1 MYHWRVLPGAVPTP
15 EEHADLES
23 AVAYWDG
30 SSAVRDRLR
39 SVARSSTTV
48 VLFLEHIP
56 QTLDEWLAEQVSIG
70 TEAVEAACAERNEFV
85 RRCANGDEPAN
96 LPPVAA
102 AIIGRYAPIAVVLNE
117 FYWQLHGNSR
127 TTPYPAD
134 DIQRVCAE
142 TGFEPGL
149 PLSRT

>member
-1 MYHWRVLPGAVPTP
+1 MATSPRFELSPAERDFLGTNLSHDPCYTMTVLVNWLVTTLVGA
-15 EEHADLES
+15 
-23 AVAYWDG
+23 
-30 SSAVRDRLR
+30 
-39 SVARSSTTV
+39 
-48 VLFLEHIP
+48 
-56 QTLDEWLAEQVSIG
+56 LAPAPFG
-70 TEAVEAACAERNEFV
+70 PAERNEFV

-127 TTPYPAD
+127 TTPYPAN

-142 TGFEPGL
+142 TGFESGL
-149 PLSRT
+149 SLSRT